1 MERGSRDAVCSIAVK
16 NLLKARRI
24 GARPTEVEQD
34 VTSTAAT
41 VLLVEGRHAAQ
52 HTAAASAAKPI
63 SAINR
68 LFKLVIISVAIMA
81 VNGSVSDRVVLI
93 MAAKKF
99 EKKTLRSALITGL
112 TLRVL
117 TTLLSARAMR
127 NKNYGHHLKLSLHI
141 VKHYVSGRNDCVH

>member
-1 MERGSRDAVCSIAVK
+1 MERGSRDAVRSIAVK
-16 NLLKARRI
+16 NLLKAPRI
-24 GARPTEVEQD
+24 GARPTEVGQD
-34 VTSTAAT
+34 VTTTAAT

-63 SAINR
+63 TAINR
-68 LFKLVIISVAIMA
+68 LLVIISVAIMA

-112 TLRVL
+112 T
-117 TTLLSARAMR
+117 
-127 NKNYGHHLKLSLHI
+127 SLHI
-141 VKHYVSGRNDCVH
+141 VKHYVSGRNDCVR